1 MAVTVTF
8 LPVLF
13 LFPVY
18 LWPFVTQANQFT
30 VDCSF
35 GKPDLASNLTMS
47 AMVTGRLA
55 ASKYQSHLCVV
66 KTSGPSHQ
74 KRFLQVKAK
83 IVNSESNGK
92 RVCLL
97 SFDILGKLSSFQ
109 ATYAFFRDEN
119 RPTASRILTLV
130 SLNNREL

>member
-1 MAVTVTF
+1 MAVAVTL
-8 LPVLF
+8 LPVLL

-35 GKPDLASNLTMS
+35 GEPDLASNLTMS

-66 KTSGPSHQ
+66 KSSGSSHQ

-92 RVCLL
+92 RVYLL
-97 SFDILGKLSSFQ
+97 SFDILGKFSSF
-109 ATYAFFRDEN
+109 
-119 RPTASRILTLV
+119 
-130 SLNNREL
+130 

>member
-1 MAVTVTF
+1 MAVAATL
-8 LPVLF
+8 LPVLL

-35 GKPDLASNLTMS
+35 GEPDLASNLTMS

-66 KTSGPSHQ
+66 KTSGSSHQ

-83 IVNSESNGK
+83 ILSSESNGK
-92 RVCLL
+92 GIYLL
-97 SFDILGKLSSFQ
+97 SFDILGKFSSF
-109 ATYAFFRDEN
+109 
-119 RPTASRILTLV
+119 
-130 SLNNREL
+130 

>member
-8 LPVLF
+8 LPVLL

-18 LWPFVTQANQFT
+18 LWAFVTQANQLT

-35 GKPDLASNLTMS
+35 GKPDLASNLTMP

-55 ASKYQSHLCVV
+55 ASKYVSNLCVV

-92 RVCLL
+92 RVYLL

-109 ATYAFFRDEN
+109 AMYAFFRDEN
-119 RPTASRILTLV
+119 RPTASRFLTLV

>member
-1 MAVTVTF
+1 MAVAATL
-8 LPVLF
+8 LPVLL

-18 LWPFVTQANQFT
+18 LLPFVTQANQLT

-35 GKPDLASNLTMS
+35 GEPDLASNLTMS

-66 KTSGPSHQ
+66 KSSGSSHQ

-92 RVCLL
+92 RVYLL
-97 SFDILGKLSSFQ
+97 SFDILGKFSSF
-109 ATYAFFRDEN
+109 
-119 RPTASRILTLV
+119 
-130 SLNNREL
+130 